1 MQETGALGWA
11 QLGAGHVTVG
21 LCFPI
26 RNMEGVRC
34 ILSLFSLGPVISDC
48 AEVPEAALP
57 QPHADFPCWEVNSVF
72 SVAVYK
78 LLGNL
83 LQEY

>member
-21 LCFPI
+21 LSFHI

-34 ILSLFSLGPVISDC
+34 VLSVFSFGPVISGC
-48 AEVPEAALP
+48 AEVPETALP
-57 QPHADFPCWEVNSVF
+57 QAACRLS
-72 SVAVYK
+72 
-78 LLGNL
+78 
-83 LQEY
+83 

>member
-21 LCFPI
+21 LGFPI

-57 QPHADFPCWEVNSVF
+57 QAACRLS
-72 SVAVYK
+72 
-78 LLGNL
+78 LLGSQFG
-83 LQEY
+83 LQCGGL